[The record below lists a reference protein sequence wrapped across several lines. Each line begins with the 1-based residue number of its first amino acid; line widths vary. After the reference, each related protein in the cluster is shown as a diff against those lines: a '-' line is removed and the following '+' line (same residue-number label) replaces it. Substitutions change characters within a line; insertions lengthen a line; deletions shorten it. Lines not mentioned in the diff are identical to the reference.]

1 MISGFSLLI
10 HLLSVFRFHNN
21 NPTIYKTDLH
31 FIIHKLV
38 AHRQTVARHQI
49 MMTERPFRTLQTEI
63 IDLIK
68 VMKGV
73 YDDETCIYAYEIDM
87 NKEDVNEKMKELVK
101 KYYEKHG
108 DKIYAKYERICRV
121 KS

>member
-1 MISGFSLLI
+1 
-10 HLLSVFRFHNN
+10 
-21 NPTIYKTDLH
+21 
-31 FIIHKLV
+31 
-38 AHRQTVARHQI
+38 
-49 MMTERPFRTLQTEI
+49 
-63 IDLIK
+63 
-68 VMKGV
+68 MKEV